1 MKVMEIF
8 IERMVNKGI
17 NNLSD
22 DEVKELLAMENELD
36 LLQKQVNGQA
46 IDKMASEEAGQ

>member
-17 NNLSD
+17 GNLNN

-36 LLQKQVNGQA
+36 LLQNK
-46 IDKMASEEAGQ
+46 